1 MHSVFNYLVAP
12 KGSRTT
18 GVKKIEGQ
26 TLLLNTDLQNHEYS
40 NRIGKLLSLPLVNVY
55 NELREGDDVIVHHNI
70 FRRFRDVRGQEKN
83 SKNYLSEDIYL
94 VQPDQ
99 IYAYKR
105 NNEWKALE
113 GFVFV
118 MPIKETKMFSLD
130 SEKPLIGIVK
140 YSNGEFKED
149 DLIGFR
155 PNSEYEFIIEGQ
167 RLYRVPT
174 NSITIKYEHQGNEEE
189 YNPGWAQSSWGT
201 YKSS

>member
-118 MPIKETKMFSLD
+118 MPIKETKIFSL
-130 SEKPLIGIVK
+130 ENERPLIGIVK
-140 YSNGEFKED
+140 YSNGDFEKNQ
-149 DLIGFR
+149 LIGFR
-155 PNSEYEFIIEGQ
+155 PNSEYEFIIDGQ

-174 NSITIKYEHQGNEEE
+174 NSITIKYEYQGNEEE
-189 YNPGWAQSSWGT
+189 YNPGWAQSS
-201 YKSS
+201 

>member
-105 NNEWKALE
+105 NNEWRALE

-189 YNPGWAQSSWGT
+189 YNPGWAQSS
-201 YKSS
+201 

>member
-140 YSNGEFKED
+140 YSNGEFKEN

-189 YNPGWAQSSWGT
+189 YNPGWAQSS
-201 YKSS
+201 

>member
-40 NRIGKLLSLPLVNVY
+40 NRIGKLLSLPLANVY

-167 RLYRVPT
+167 RLYRVPA

-189 YNPGWAQSSWGT
+189 YNPGWAQSS
-201 YKSS
+201 

>member
-26 TLLLNTDLQNHEYS
+26 TLLINTDLQNHEYS

-189 YNPGWAQSSWGT
+189 YNPGWAQSS
-201 YKSS
+201 

>member
-1 MHSVFNYLVAP
+1 MHSVFNYLVEP

-105 NNEWKALE
+105 NNEWKALD

-189 YNPGWAQSSWGT
+189 YNPGWAQSS
-201 YKSS
+201 

>member
-18 GVKKIEGQ
+18 GFKKIEGQ

-189 YNPGWAQSSWGT
+189 YNPGWAQSS
-201 YKSS
+201 

>member
-1 MHSVFNYLVAP
+1 MHSVFNYLVEP

-26 TLLLNTDLQNHEYS
+26 PLLLNTDLQNHEYS

-189 YNPGWAQSSWGT
+189 YNPGWAQSS
-201 YKSS
+201 